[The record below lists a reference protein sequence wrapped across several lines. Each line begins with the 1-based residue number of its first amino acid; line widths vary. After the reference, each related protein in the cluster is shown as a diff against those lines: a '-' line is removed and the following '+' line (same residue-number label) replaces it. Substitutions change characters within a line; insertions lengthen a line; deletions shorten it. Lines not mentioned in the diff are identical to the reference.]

1 MRASFDFR
9 RGKDYIRRMSDNTNT
24 GPAGTG
30 MPSLEDWQHWT
41 LVMGRAQQMLMQAW
55 ADSLD
60 SSNTKGQ
67 PFAGWSSMPGM
78 ASPSAFGFS
87 MPGTGAG
94 ESEAAAHDPMALMT
108 AGAQAWA
115 KGLEAWGQILGVDPA
130 SKAEA
135 KDRPFAAPERRDNPL
150 FDTIRQT
157 YLALSDRMLGSVD
170 EIEDVDEATRLRM
183 KFAVKNFVDAMS
195 PSNFALT
202 NPQVLKRTIETRGEN
217 LLKGLA
223 NMLKDIAA
231 GQMTQSKPGAFEV
244 GKNLATTPGKVIHET
259 PLYQLIQYTP
269 TTDTVLETPLVAFPP
284 WINRFY
290 ILDLSPEK
298 SFVKWCVDQGV
309 SLFMVSWKSADESIA
324 DAGLD
329 DYVLKG
335 QIDAIDT
342 IRDLLGVESVH
353 AIGYCVAG
361 TTLAATL
368 AYLSAKGEA
377 AKVKSATF
385 FTAQVDFS
393 EAGDLKLFLGPE
405 VMGLLEQLTT
415 EKGFLDGRYMAATFN
430 LLRGRDLIW
439 SYVVNNYLLGEEPPP
454 FDLLHWNSDTTNL
467 PASWHRNYLE
477 TLYQGN
483 KLVESGGIAVAGTP
497 IDINLVKT
505 PTYIQAGR
513 EDHIAPPQSV
523 WKIMNHFTGDK
534 RFVLAGSGHIAGV
547 VNPPAAGKYQY
558 WVNDEPA
565 GTLDA
570 FIAGAT
576 EHKGSW
582 WPDWMA
588 WLKAQDPKIV
598 DAKGA
603 RVPGKGKRKAIE
615 DAPGRYVKEH

>member
-1 MRASFDFR
+1 
-9 RGKDYIRRMSDNTNT
+9 MSDNEST
-24 GPAGTG
+24 GSTG

-60 SSNTKGQ
+60 SSDNKAQ
-67 PFAGWSSMPGM
+67 PFAGWSEMPGM

-87 MPGTGAG
+87 MPSAAAGNAG
-94 ESEAAAHDPMALMT
+94 EGPGAAAHDPMALMA

-115 KGLEAWGQILGVDPA
+115 KGLEAWGQMLGVDPG
-130 SKAEA
+130 KREA
-135 KDRPFAAPERRDNPL
+135 KDRRFAAPEWRDNPL

-157 YLALSDRMLGSVD
+157 YLALSERMLGSVD
-170 EIEDVDEATRLRM
+170 EIDGVDEPTRQRM

-195 PSNFALT
+195 PSNFAVT

-244 GKNLATTPGKVIHET
+244 GRNLATTPGKVIHQT

-269 TTDTVLETPLVAFPP
+269 ATDTVLETPLVVFPP

-290 ILDLSPEK
+290 ILDLTPEK
-298 SFVKWCVDQGV
+298 SFVKWCVDEGV

-329 DYVLKG
+329 DYVIKG
-335 QIDAIDT
+335 QVDAIDT

-368 AYLSAKGEA
+368 AYLAAKGEE

-385 FTAQVDFS
+385 FTAQVDFA

-405 VMGLLEQLTT
+405 VMGLLEELTA

-467 PASWHRNYLE
+467 PAGWHRNYLA

-483 KLVESGGIAVAGTP
+483 KLVEKGGISVAGTP
-497 IDINLVKT
+497 IDLSLVTT
-505 PTYIQAGR
+505 PAYIQAGR

-523 WKIMNHFTGDK
+523 WKMMDHFRGQK

-558 WVNDEPA
+558 WVNETPA
-565 GTLDA
+565 DTLAA
-570 FIAGAT
+570 FIDGAT

-582 WPDWMA
+582 WPDWIA
-588 WLKAQDPKIV
+588 WLRKQDSKTV
-598 DAKGA
+598 GAKDA
-603 RVPGKGKRKAIE
+603 RVPGKGKTKAIE
-615 DAPGRYVKEH
+615 DAPGRYVKER